1 MEYKLIKKYPSLP
14 KDWEEGMIVGLGI
27 GDKRL
32 PNTFS
37 PCNGKYKDYYV
48 YYKEVTNN
56 PEFWEEVI
64 EKEYEIL
71 SIRKT
76 INDGEILKFKDGRN
90 PYTGL
95 EYTGGETS
103 EIYSVK
109 RLSDGEIFT
118 IGDKAQTIGKY
129 PHSITSIQ
137 LKKDFYNNDRVW
149 IHWEKDC
156 GGNWLESIEK
166 CKEKIFTTEDRVDI
180 FEGDYY
186 YVVYFQKE
194 RFGLPKG
201 TDLFTVSKAHKA
213 ETLGRDETWSTN
225 CKFFSKKEAA
235 QEYILMN
242 KPLNISIKKLCPII
256 GQCNNTTYIDLDLLT
271 KKLKELVKSEL

>member
-64 EKEYEIL
+64 EKDYEIL
-71 SIRKT
+71 SLINPT
-76 INDGEILKFKDGRN
+76 INNSPIFERKNYNLEDWENTLALKH
-90 PYTGL
+90 L
-95 EYTGGETS
+95 

-180 FEGDYY
+180 YEEDYY
-186 YVVYFQKE
+186 YVVYFEKE

-235 QEYILMN
+235 QEYVLMN